1 MAYPRTER
9 RPASLTSD
17 ADLTRLQRQL
27 AAARSAL
34 EADRGSLNRVLSTTE
49 AAQAEVL
56 DCLETYVDALVSR
69 GVPIPPNLRDELRL
83 RRNLRRGRDS
93 G

>member
-1 MAYPRTER
+1 MH
-9 RPASLTSD
+9 
-17 ADLTRLQRQL
+17 QL

-34 EADRGSLNRVLSTTE
+34 EADRGNLPRLESTTE

-56 DCLETYVDALVSR
+56 DCLETYVEALTTR

-83 RRNLRRGRDS
+83 RRNLNRGRHLTR
-93 G
+93 